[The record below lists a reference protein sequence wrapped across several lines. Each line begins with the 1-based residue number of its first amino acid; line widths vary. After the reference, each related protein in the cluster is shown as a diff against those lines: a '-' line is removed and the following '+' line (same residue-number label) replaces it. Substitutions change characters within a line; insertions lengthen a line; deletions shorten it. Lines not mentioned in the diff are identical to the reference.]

1 MNLYGL
7 SQLID
12 EPTRVTPTCSSLLD
26 HVICSK
32 ENNVSQHGVIDLGI
46 SDHSFTFCT
55 RKSTKLAI
63 GQHKTTTLRS
73 MKRYN
78 EETFN
83 IQLSL
88 IDWSLITNCTD
99 VNQAWSDLQDVFT
112 STLNMFAPRK
122 QVRIKQRTEIW
133 MNKDILSLIRE
144 RNVAYKNLKKNAKDE
159 TLSKKYRALRNLVQR
174 EVRKAKLEHLQTQIE
189 ENKQDSRRLWQ
200 NLKNLGLKNKK
211 SKEQETVI
219 SVGGQLCHDKMT
231 IANEFNSYFT
241 NVAANLVNKLP
252 LGF

>member
-1 MNLYGL
+1 MLLPRSKPIVVGVLYRPPKNNTFVEKLSNSLENIRKDDEIIILGDMNICLLRKSPFSKKYIDLLNLYGL

-88 IDWSLITNCTD
+88 IDWSLI
-99 VNQAWSDLQDVFT
+99 
-112 STLNMFAPRK
+112 
-122 QVRIKQRTEIW
+122 
-133 MNKDILSLIRE
+133 
-144 RNVAYKNLKKNAKDE
+144 
-159 TLSKKYRALRNLVQR
+159 VQ
-174 EVRKAKLEHLQTQIE
+174 
-189 ENKQDSRRLWQ
+189 
-200 NLKNLGLKNKK
+200 
-211 SKEQETVI
+211 
-219 SVGGQLCHDKMT
+219 M
-231 IANEFNSYFT
+231 
-241 NVAANLVNKLP
+241 
-252 LGF
+252 